1 MNYCKINQTRYT
13 QYSIFMY
20 IYICIYWDPES
31 NQSYPLVSSN
41 IADTY
46 PVVVGCSWEN
56 HRTKRVGGP
65 ASQCLIAAGYGQ
77 EVH

>member
-1 MNYCKINQTRYT
+1 MKYRKINQTRYT
-13 QYSIFMY
+13 QYSIFRY

-56 HRTKRVGGP
+56 IELKGWGVQP
-65 ASQCLIAAGYGQ
+65 AN
-77 EVH
+77 V